1 MILATPESGQVLTA
15 KGFDRERFEPFNVA
29 ANELIARLIFKD
41 KRLFFHAEEMLLIPG
56 RDSLMMKMC
65 GRQL

>member
-41 KRLFFHAEEMLLIPG
+41 KRLFFHAEEMLLIPD

>member
-41 KRLFFHAEEMLLIPG
+41 KRLFFHAEEMLQLIPSQ
-56 RDSLMMKMC
+56 DSV
-65 GRQL
+65 